1 MGRRDLLEKIVG
13 TYCKAEPWNL
23 PKRDEQLRIFVLR
36 NNDIGDVILTTPLF
50 NALKQRFPNCCLHVG
65 IGDMKSSY
73 PRL

>member
-50 NALKQRFPNCCLHVG
+50 NALK
-65 IGDMKSSY
+65 
-73 PRL
+73 